1 MAVPQAAAT
10 SKRVHIYS
18 FAVEPDELAD
28 LAAEGAVAKHPDKTW
43 VRHDSRQGHWKVWKG
58 SAPAP
63 AFSGTVA
70 QPWRLY
76 IVLGD
81 AEKGAQMADDKKYDE
96 ARKLA
101 EGALK
106 KTVEGDDKA
115 AERLAQKANAA
126 DPQAVE
132 DVLRELDED
141 ASSEHDP
148 EKIREDLG
156 NDADKQ

>member
-1 MAVPQAAAT
+1 MDGRQT
-10 SKRVHIYS
+10 
-18 FAVEPDELAD
+18 
-28 LAAEGAVAKHPDKTW
+28 
-43 VRHDSRQGHWKVWKG
+43 SRQTRSTMTLPGSLEGVKG

-81 AEKGAQMADDKKYDE
+81 AEKGAQMADEKKYDK
-96 ARKLA
+96 ARELA

-115 AERLAQKANAA
+115 AERLAQKAKAA

-148 EKIREDLG
+148 EKIRQDLG